1 MDALSE
7 VITIKRRDRCVL
19 VQRQKGMAT
28 ARTSPSERS
37 CLPRMQLLTR
47 MQLRL

>member
-7 VITIKRRDRCVL
+7 MITIKRRDRCVCA
-19 VQRQKGMAT
+19 QIQKGVAT
-28 ARTSPSERS
+28 ARTFPSERP
-37 CLPRMQLLTR
+37 CLLRMQLMTR